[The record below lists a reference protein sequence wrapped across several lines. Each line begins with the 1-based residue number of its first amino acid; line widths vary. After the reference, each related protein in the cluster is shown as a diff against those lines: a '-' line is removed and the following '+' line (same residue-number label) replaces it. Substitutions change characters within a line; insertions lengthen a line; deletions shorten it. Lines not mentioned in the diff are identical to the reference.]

1 MMINRGKINK
11 NGGFGIN
18 KEKGLRPNKKLIY
31 RKESKIMQLTQP
43 KRSARLLA
51 KTLTINSTKRWGT
64 KQNQTFAVFVY
75 N

>member
-31 RKESKIMQLTQP
+31 RKESKIMQLT
-43 KRSARLLA
+43 
-51 KTLTINSTKRWGT
+51 
-64 KQNQTFAVFVY
+64 
-75 N
+75 